1 RLSFVPDDQLP
12 DLYRAADVFVYPSLH
27 EGFGLPPIEAMACAC
42 PVIASTRGALAEVI
56 GEAAVIIEPEDVH
69 SIANQLRLLAGVE
82 GVRNRLRTV
91 GLEHARKF
99 DWNKT
104 AAETVKV
111 YEAVAAKVVAADVRT
126 RTE

>member
-1 RLSFVPDDQLP
+1 
-12 DLYRAADVFVYPSLH
+12 
-27 EGFGLPPIEAMACAC
+27 
-42 PVIASTRGALAEVI
+42 VI
-56 GEAAVIIEPEDVH
+56 GEAAVIVEPEDIH

-104 AAETVKV
+104 AAETLRV
-111 YEAVAAKVVAADVRT
+111 YEAAAGEVVAADVR
-126 RTE
+126 RRIQ